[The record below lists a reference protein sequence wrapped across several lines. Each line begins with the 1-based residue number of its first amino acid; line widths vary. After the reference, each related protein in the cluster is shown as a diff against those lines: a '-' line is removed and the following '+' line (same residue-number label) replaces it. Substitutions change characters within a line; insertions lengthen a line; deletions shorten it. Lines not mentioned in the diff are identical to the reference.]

1 MSTPHKAL
9 SALVCVMV
17 AFMLGIVAR
26 LPALTEQLRSPVQR
40 ATFELTVP
48 ADAASAWGTA
58 IALPMR

>member
-26 LPALTEQLRSPVQR
+26 LPALAERLEAPVHE
-40 ATFELTVP
+40 ATYQIRVP
-48 ADAASAWGTA
+48 AHGAWQPAGA
-58 IALPMR
+58 PPGR